1 MGTGLALVFLVQC
14 LNHDET
20 SVSPCLRPR
29 DINGTGQA
37 SIERLRSIG
46 AYVFFRREPPPQI
59 CSRDHFPKF
68 LINDFHGQH
77 VIEIVAENL
86 LKNFLVS
93 AFQPLFVPRL
103 RVEAAGIIC

>member
-1 MGTGLALVFLVQC
+1 MALVFWVQC
-14 LNHDET
+14 LNHDKT

-29 DINGTGQA
+29 DNNGHGQA
-37 SIERLRSIG
+37 SIERLRSIE
-46 AYVFFRREPPPQI
+46 AYVFFKREPRTQI

-86 LKNFLVS
+86 LKNLLVS
-93 AFQPLFVPRL
+93 AFQPLFVPSL